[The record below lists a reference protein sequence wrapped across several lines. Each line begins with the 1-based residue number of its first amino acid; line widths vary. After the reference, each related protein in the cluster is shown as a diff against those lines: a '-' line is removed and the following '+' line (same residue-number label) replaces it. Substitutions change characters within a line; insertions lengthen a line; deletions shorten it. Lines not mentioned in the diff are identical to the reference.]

1 MIPVELLT
9 VIVANKRPQPMIFL
23 ILQISHDK
31 ELKDRYQE
39 SICKKTLFAFLRQS
53 WITLID
59 PIEYELTVAPYIQC
73 MQLS

>member
-1 MIPVELLT
+1 ML
-9 VIVANKRPQPMIFL
+9 
-23 ILQISHDK
+23 
-31 ELKDRYQE
+31 
-39 SICKKTLFAFLRQS
+39 KKTLFAFFRQS